1 MEIYLLYGHLPTG
14 IRKNLLIVASPFYT
28 DCQSL
33 AAQRWQLERALVR
46 HPILDEGTKRT
57 NNQFK
62 KGMISPNFKQKC
74 SFFCPNIYFDQTQA
88 ISFRSILIQNF
99 WVVSGSVHC
108 DIIWPMWV
116 RQVLARETSP
126 GCLIKGCPFYGAICQ
141 IILGGLWYCWWKKI
155 PNNHLRCM
163 ETLYVFHIWDTAN
176 SPLKFLR
183 YPEHQQKPH
192 WKVSQF

>member
-1 MEIYLLYGHLPTG
+1 MDIYLLYGHLPTG
-14 IRKNLLIVASPFYT
+14 IRKNLWFVASPFYT

-57 NNQFK
+57 NNQIK

-99 WVVSGSVHC
+99 WVVSGIRSLWHYLTNVGSASTSKGNLTWLPHKGM
-108 DIIWPMWV
+108 P
-116 RQVLARETSP
+116 VLRGHLSNNSGWTMILLVEKNP
-126 GCLIKGCPFYGAICQ
+126 KQPLEMYGN
-141 IILGGLWYCWWKKI
+141 
-155 PNNHLRCM
+155 P
-163 ETLYVFHIWDTAN
+163 VFFSYMGYSKLT
-176 SPLKFLR
+176 P
-183 YPEHQQKPH
+183 
-192 WKVSQF
+192 